1 TLITDEA
8 PPCENPVKAIAYKKG
23 ITVINITSTRML
35 MAHGFLKRIFEIF
48 DAHQIPVDVVSTS
61 EVSVSLTLDETSSL
75 WDVITELKK
84 IGEVNVEG
92 GKAIVCCVGDNLKN
106 IAGLPYQVFSAVNDI
121 NINMISQGASSINIT
136 FVIDDDRLPQAVR
149 SLHDVFFQK
158 VDPQIFE

>member
-1 TLITDEA
+1 
-8 PPCENPVKAIAYKKG
+8 
-23 ITVINITSTRML
+23 